1 MVIDII
7 FVIMAGYGF
16 YLGFAKGIIR
26 TIFTILSFLFG
37 LLAAF
42 KFAPAATKFLET
54 AFDSNNPMM
63 FLAGFL
69 LSFVLTMILIRL
81 VARAIEGFLRTAN
94 INIVNQFA
102 GGLLL
107 AGMMTL
113 LYSMVLW
120 FGNQSKLIDEQTK
133 SQSFTYTYLQ
143 HYPDRVWAAIKF
155 IQPSVREFW
164 DDSIDFM
171 DQLRDR
177 SMEQTDGEPN
187 IFDIDDEEESSEPTS
202 NR

>member
-1 MVIDII
+1 
-7 FVIMAGYGF
+7 
-16 YLGFAKGIIR
+16 
-26 TIFTILSFLFG
+26 
-37 LLAAF
+37 
-42 KFAPAATKFLET
+42 
-54 AFDSNNPMM
+54 
-63 FLAGFL
+63 
-69 LSFVLTMILIRL
+69 
-81 VARAIEGFLRTAN
+81 
-94 INIVNQFA
+94 
-102 GGLLL
+102 
-107 AGMMTL
+107 
-113 LYSMVLW
+113 
-120 FGNQSKLIDEQTK
+120 
-133 SQSFTYTYLQ
+133 Q